1 MILVPFKNGWTEKS
15 CRNWLFLVFPQK
27 WSFVVLPK
35 SGRLWCFP
43 KVVGLKAVKH
53 YLPKVVVCGVSP
65 REIKG
70 FSGQPVTTAGFCFGD
85 YGYPMGTLN
94 SQTHFKIGDASL

>member
-15 CRNWLFLVFPQK
+15 CRNWLFVVFPQK
-27 WSFVVLPK
+27 WSFVVFPK

-43 KVVGLKAVKH
+43 KGNK
-53 YLPKVVVCGVSP
+53 GVF
-65 REIKG
+65 R
-70 FSGQPVTTAGFCFGD
+70 TTGDRGRNFLGD

-94 SQTHFKIGDASL
+94 SQTHFKIGDSSL

>member
-15 CRNWLFLVFPQK
+15 CRNWSFVVFPKK
-27 WSFVVLPK
+27 WSFVVFPK

-43 KVVGLKAVKH
+43 KGNK
-53 YLPKVVVCGVSP
+53 GVF
-65 REIKG
+65 RTTG
-70 FSGQPVTTAGFCFGD
+70 DRGQNFFWGV

-94 SQTHFKIGDASL
+94 SQTHFKIGDSSL